1 MRGTPPINLN
11 KCKPLIGVSLI
22 YAVSTVVLIM
32 TKFDNDF
39 ILSTDELKE
48 LLEKA
53 FSNGALSHAKWDG
66 QRDTCWS
73 NVNED
78 MKEEVSAILL
88 DLNSKVVTN
97 NCA

>member
-1 MRGTPPINLN
+1 MAYLAYTLLG
-11 KCKPLIGVSLI
+11 
-22 YAVSTVVLIM
+22 TVVLIM
-32 TKFDNDF
+32 TKFDNGF
-39 ILSTDELKE
+39 IFSTDELKE

-66 QRDTCWS
+66 QGDTCWS

-78 MKEEVSAILL
+78 MKEEVSAILS
-88 DLNSKVVTN
+88 DLNSKLVTN

>member
-1 MRGTPPINLN
+1 MYLAYTLLG
-11 KCKPLIGVSLI
+11 
-22 YAVSTVVLIM
+22 TVVLIM
-32 TKFDNDF
+32 TKIDNGF

-53 FSNGALSHAKWDG
+53 FSNGALSHNKWDG

>member
-1 MRGTPPINLN
+1 MAYLAYKLLG
-11 KCKPLIGVSLI
+11 
-22 YAVSTVVLIM
+22 TVVLIM
-32 TKFDNDF
+32 TKFDNGF
-39 ILSTDELKE
+39 ILSNNELKE

-53 FSNGALSHAKWDG
+53 FNNGALSHAKWDG

-78 MKEEVSAILL
+78 MKEEVSSILS

>member
-1 MRGTPPINLN
+1 
-11 KCKPLIGVSLI
+11 
-22 YAVSTVVLIM
+22 M
-32 TKFDNDF
+32 TKLDNGF

-53 FSNGALSHAKWDG
+53 FSNGALSHSKWVG

-78 MKEEVSAILL
+78 MKEEVSAIINEINLQACQ
-88 DLNSKVVTN
+88 KIKQK
-97 NCA
+97 

>member
-1 MRGTPPINLN
+1 MCNRLLAYLLYTLLG
-11 KCKPLIGVSLI
+11 
-22 YAVSTVVLIM
+22 TVVLIM
-32 TKFDNDF
+32 TKFDNGF

-53 FSNGALSHAKWDG
+53 FSNGALSHSKWDG

-78 MKEEVSAILL
+78 MKEEVSAILS

>member
-1 MRGTPPINLN
+1 MNYINN
-11 KCKPLIGVSLI
+11 G
-22 YAVSTVVLIM
+22 
-32 TKFDNDF
+32 F
-39 ILSTDELKE
+39 ILSTNELKE

-66 QRDTCWS
+66 QIDTCWS

-78 MKEEVSAILL
+78 MKEEVSAILSN
-88 DLNSKVVTN
+88 LNSKVVAN